1 MNFVESIPHD
11 FIESM
16 PHNFFQVF
24 PHNFDAAALPVFV
37 CDAFIALAI
46 IGCLFTVLAG
56 LCVVRFPNPK
66 LRGVSEAPAV
76 TVLKPLHGFEPG
88 IGGLIAAFCRQNY
101 PAPIQIVC
109 GAQRPDSPAVTA
121 VRGIEPDFPD
131 VKIDVAIEPRS
142 RGANRKVSNLINML
156 PWARHDTLVL
166 SDSDIAVEPEYLR
179 SLTSLLSGPQVGA
192 VTCLYHGIGGAG
204 LWARFSALAI
214 NAQFLPHAI
223 VAVSLGLA
231 KPCFGASIALRRSV
245 LDRIGGF
252 TALADVLADDHA
264 IGVAVRSAGYEVVTA
279 PFLVGHHC
287 FEENFQQLFR
297 HQMRVARTIKSID
310 PIAYAGTIVTHP
322 WPFALLAL
330 LWGDPAAIMVAIAVL
345 LARVTLCRCV
355 EWRFGL
361 PRQNYWLIPVH
372 DLIAFA
378 VYVTS
383 FFGATVH
390 WRGADYR
397 VAANGSLIEGQDLR
411 QS

>member
-16 PHNFFQVF
+16 PRNFFQII
-24 PHNFDAAALPVFV
+24 PHTFDAASLPVFM
-37 CDAFIALAI
+37 CDAFLALAI
-46 IGCLFTVLAG
+46 IGCLFTVLACF
-56 LCVVRFPNPK
+56 CVVSFPNPK
-66 LRGVSEAPAV
+66 LNGSGEPPAI

-88 IGGLIAAFCRQNY
+88 IAGLIAALCRQNY
-101 PAPIQIVC
+101 PSPVQIVC
-109 GAQRPDSPAVTA
+109 GTQRPDSPAVPAIRA
-121 VRGIEPDFPD
+121 VATDFPD
-131 VKIDVAIEPRS
+131 LEIEIAVEPRS
-142 RGANRKVSNLINML
+142 RGTNRKVSNLINML
-156 PWARHDTLVL
+156 PRARHDMLVL
-166 SDSDIAVEPEYLR
+166 SDSDIAVEPDYLR
-179 SLTSLLSGPQVGA
+179 SLTSLLAAPRAGA
-192 VTCLYHGIGGAG
+192 VTCLYHGIGDDG

-231 KPCFGASIALRRSV
+231 KPCFGATIALRRSI

-264 IGVAVRSAGYEVVTA
+264 IGVAVRSVGYDVVTA

-287 FEENFQQLFR
+287 FEESFQQLFR
-297 HQMRVARTIKSID
+297 HQMRVARTIRSID
-310 PIAYAGTIVTHP
+310 PVAYAGTFVTHP
-322 WPFALLAL
+322 WPFAVLAL
-330 LWGDPAAIMVAIAVL
+330 LGGDSAAIMVAIAVL
-345 LARVTLCRCV
+345 VARVTLCRCV
-355 EWRFGL
+355 EWRFEL

-390 WRGADYR
+390 WRGANYR
-397 VAANGSLIEGQDLR
+397 VARNGSLIEGQDLR